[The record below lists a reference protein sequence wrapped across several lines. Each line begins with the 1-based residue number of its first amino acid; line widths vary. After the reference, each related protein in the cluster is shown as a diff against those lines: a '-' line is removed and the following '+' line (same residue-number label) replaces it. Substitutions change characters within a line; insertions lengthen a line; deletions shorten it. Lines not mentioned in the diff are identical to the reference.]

1 MHVCIWKN
9 ACGACST
16 DSNRVLS
23 EQFFETLE
31 DSLYESNGNFYE
43 VLIILFGILRVL
55 FVIFL
60 FTELE
65 QFQSSS
71 LRWLKI
77 LFMNE
82 MRN

>member
-9 ACGACST
+9 ACGAGST